1 MPSKNSLET
10 DLLNSNKNVKKY
22 KFICLLLLMLILT
35 LSILDFFEVFN
46 FRNVDKKKAEFGETN
61 QYSLIDP
68 ARNMLDQNDAITNI
82 QGLRDKLN
90 EIEVREKNNAKI
102 SLYFEFLN
110 TGANISINQ
119 NERIFPASLAKLPL
133 ALLVM
138 KKIEDG
144 SWNWDLKLT
153 AGDENLNSGS
163 GQLYKEGYGAKF
175 EIKRLMEELLTNSD
189 NTAYRILKNNT
200 TLEERRELAEE
211 IGLGDLFE
219 DQGKVSAKEY
229 SRLLRTLYVASY
241 LSRENSQLVL
251 DLLSKNNFKEFLN
264 LGMPE
269 NVLFAHKQGENVKL
283 NVFADSGIVYLEN
296 RPYVISVMVEPLKKT
311 GKEGKTYALDI
322 FKEVSQE
329 AYKFIKNQ

>member
-1 MPSKNSLET
+1 MPSKNSLES
-10 DLLNSNKNVKKY
+10 DLLSSSKTAKKY
-22 KFICLLLLMLILT
+22 KLISLVLLVMVFIF
-35 LSILDFFEVFN
+35 SALDFFEVFH
-46 FRNVDKKKAEFGETN
+46 FRSVAEKKGELHEIK

-68 ARNMLDQNDAITNI
+68 ARNMIDQDDAITNI
-82 QGLRDKLN
+82 QGLREKLN
-90 EIEVREKNNAKI
+90 EIEVREKGTVKI

-163 GQLYKEGYGAKF
+163 GELYKEGYGAQF
-175 EIKRLMEELLTNSD
+175 EIKKLMEELLTNSD

-241 LSRENSQLVL
+241 LNRENSQLIL
-251 DLLSKNNFKEFLN
+251 DLLSKNKFKEFLN

-269 NVLFAHKQGENVKL
+269 NVLFAHKQGENVRL
-283 NVFADSGIVYLEN
+283 NVFADSGIVYLQN
-296 RPYVISVMVEPLKKT
+296 RPYIISVMVEFLTQT
-311 GKEGKTYALDI
+311 GKDGKSYSQEI

>member
-1 MPSKNSLET
+1 MASKNTLEQ
-10 DLLNSNKNVKKY
+10 DLLNSQKTLKKF
-22 KFICLLLLMLILT
+22 KVFCLILLLVVVVGT
-35 LSILDFFEVFN
+35 LFFISS
-46 FRNVDKKKAEFGETN
+46 KKNKIYKENIFKSGKH
-61 QYSLIDP
+61 YPFLDP
-68 ARNMLDQNDAITNI
+68 ARNLLSQSDSITNI
-82 QGLRDKLN
+82 QPLREKLN
-90 EIEVREKNNAKI
+90 SISEREKDKVKI

-138 KKIEDG
+138 KKVENG
-144 SWNWDLKLT
+144 SWKWDFTLT

-163 GQLYKEGYGAKF
+163 GQLYKEAYGTKF
-175 EIKRLMEELLTNSD
+175 EIRRLLEELLINSD

-200 TLEERRELAEE
+200 TLEERRELAVE

-241 LSRENSQLVL
+241 LNRENSEYILE
-251 DLLSKNNFKEFLN
+251 LLSKNSFKEFLN
-264 LGMPE
+264 LGLPTE
-269 NVLFAHKQGENVKL
+269 VVFSHKQGENVNL

-296 RPYVISVMVEPLKKT
+296 RPYVLSVMIEPIQKT
-311 GKEGKTYALDI
+311 GIEGKSYAQELFNEI
-322 FKEVSQE
+322 SQE
-329 AYKFIKNQ
+329 AFKFIKNQ